1 MAIAQSLP
9 TSNSPLA
16 WLWNWLKNELA
27 PYPGRGLLV
36 ARMVIAATVLMIISL
51 TFRLPY
57 GPYAALYAFNL
68 SRESMEG
75 TKRAVQ
81 SIVIGFFF
89 AGAYILTGAMI
100 VIGDPMLRFLW
111 TVATL
116 FLIFYGISAT
126 GSFAAWTRFG
136 YMVVITIPV
145 WDRDIGAQAKVNSV
159 LWAIGMLT
167 MASLIALLLEIGYA
181 SLRHGDDVMDPIV
194 ERLDCVEQ
202 LLRFYADGRP
212 VDATTQSRVM
222 RLALLGTSR
231 LRHLISTRSRNGA
244 SYNTGASYNNGAQYI
259 QQMGALAALTG
270 RLMDLAANLPSF
282 ASHVA
287 DIDHDRI
294 DKVANRIAQIRHD
307 LENGRVPSAADLG
320 EIDARP
326 GLPLLGEIEKTVAL
340 IPGVFSGSQ
349 SLRIF
354 DPSAPGDRD
363 QQPAATRSTWFS
375 SEHLKFGLKGCLAA
389 SLCYIIYSAL
399 AWPEIS
405 TSVTTCLLTALT
417 TIGAS
422 RQKQVLRFA
431 GALTGGYVFGMGT
444 QVFILPYI
452 DSIASFALLCSR
464 AVATAS
470 YSAVFPAATGCRSTS
485 TSAAGDVAFMAVSG
499 NVRWTLSLKFT
510 MNTSSRGSLPR
521 TNSAVAAATSGSLV
535 YILRLASTSSPTATW
550 LSADS
555 NAEIVWGWPF
565 SSTRKF
571 RAWR

>member
-145 WDRDIGAQAKVNSV
+145 WDRHIGAQAKVNSV

-212 VDATTQSRVM
+212 VDATTQS
-222 RLALLGTSR
+222 
-231 LRHLISTRSRNGA
+231 
-244 SYNTGASYNNGAQYI
+244 
-259 QQMGALAALTG
+259 
-270 RLMDLAANLPSF
+270 
-282 ASHVA
+282 
-287 DIDHDRI
+287 
-294 DKVANRIAQIRHD
+294 
-307 LENGRVPSAADLG
+307 
-320 EIDARP
+320 
-326 GLPLLGEIEKTVAL
+326 
-340 IPGVFSGSQ
+340 GS
-349 SLRIF
+349 
-354 DPSAPGDRD
+354 
-363 QQPAATRSTWFS
+363 
-375 SEHLKFGLKGCLAA
+375 C
-389 SLCYIIYSAL
+389 
-399 AWPEIS
+399 
-405 TSVTTCLLTALT
+405 
-417 TIGAS
+417 
-422 RQKQVLRFA
+422 
-431 GALTGGYVFGMGT
+431 
-444 QVFILPYI
+444 
-452 DSIASFALLCSR
+452 
-464 AVATAS
+464 
-470 YSAVFPAATGCRSTS
+470 
-485 TSAAGDVAFMAVSG
+485 
-499 NVRWTLSLKFT
+499 
-510 MNTSSRGSLPR
+510 
-521 TNSAVAAATSGSLV
+521 
-535 YILRLASTSSPTATW
+535 
-550 LSADS
+550 
-555 NAEIVWGWPF
+555 VWHC
-565 SSTRKF
+565 
-571 RAWR
+571 